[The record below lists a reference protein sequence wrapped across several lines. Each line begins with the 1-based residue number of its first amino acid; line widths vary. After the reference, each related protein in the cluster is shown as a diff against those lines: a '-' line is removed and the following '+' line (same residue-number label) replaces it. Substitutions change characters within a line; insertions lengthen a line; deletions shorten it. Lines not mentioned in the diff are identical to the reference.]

1 MFLLEG
7 LGKSLCKGLALPC
20 PIRDGGVCLPS
31 PWVRKVNNEP
41 GSWRATRHRED
52 IMQHRV
58 LLIALVRLAK
68 CMSERPVEVEHT
80 RCFHQHGQLPYQGK
94 RNRCHPACFNFTCEQ
109 SHGPRTDRSG
119 GDQDHQIDPRLGK
132 QFPNLASECK
142 E

>member
-1 MFLLEG
+1 
-7 LGKSLCKGLALPC
+7 
-20 PIRDGGVCLPS
+20 
-31 PWVRKVNNEP
+31 
-41 GSWRATRHRED
+41 
-52 IMQHRV
+52 MQHHV

-68 CMSERPVEVEHT
+68 CMSEGPVEVEHT

-119 GDQDHQIDPRLGK
+119 GDQDHQIDSCLGK

-142 E
+142 EITRVLDEAKAVVNICYPTNDTCRL